1 MFVLRWGCRMG
12 GGALCVACTGERSG
26 DVEGEGE
33 RTMGV
38 VDVDHL
44 LRARFR
50 VYREHPAQ
58 EKSNL

>member
-1 MFVLRWGCRMG
+1 MG

-44 LRARFR
+44 LRAHFR